1 MMRITTVLI
10 IITMLG
16 LGCQAQK
23 KDKVEKL
30 NVAEFKAKA
39 IVSDGTVTLAD
50 GKNVSTKSY
59 QYEHKENG
67 VSINISGNDVSGFV
81 QTEIPPLPE
90 MFVLVKD
97 YYSDGTLRAKGSN
110 FKKDFFEKGTWTY
123 YDASGNLKKTED
135 KDAPYQAFP
144 WEKVLEVLKQRNIS
158 YDQIEHVGRVSDA
171 KGTFWNIAYMKD
183 KAKHMGESFSIDVK
197 TGQVINVKPMDLT
210 IWLD

>member
-1 MMRITTVLI
+1 
-10 IITMLG
+10 MLG

-39 IVSDGTVTLAD
+39 IVSDGTVSLAD

-59 QYEHKENG
+59 GYEYVKDG
-67 VSINISGNDVSGFV
+67 VSIYTSGDDVSGFV
-81 QTEIPPLPE
+81 QTETAPLPQ
-90 MFVLVKD
+90 MFVEVKW
-97 YYSDGTLRAKGSN
+97 YYPDGTLKSKGAS
-110 FKKDFFEKGTWTY
+110 FKKDSFEKGTWTY
-123 YDASGNLKKTED
+123 YDASGNLEKTED

-144 WEKVLEVLKQRNIS
+144 WEKVLEVLKQKNIS
-158 YDQIEHVGRVSDA
+158 YEQIEHVGRVSDA